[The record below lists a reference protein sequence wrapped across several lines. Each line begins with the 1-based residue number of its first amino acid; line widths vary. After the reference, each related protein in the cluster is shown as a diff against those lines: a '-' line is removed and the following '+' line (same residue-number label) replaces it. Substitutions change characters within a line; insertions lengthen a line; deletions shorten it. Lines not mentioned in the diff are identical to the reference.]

1 MIKLKLNS
9 KTLNK
14 DGIETPMD
22 VAPFAKDNRTFV
34 PIRFVAEAF
43 GLNVEWKQE
52 TQEVIISN
60 RQKYFATADECAYD
74 WAMHFLPMSCD
85 IEKEIAGL
93 IHEDENGYYWEVLRV
108 GDYSSVILGIKEMR
122 KAVAGIHSHG
132 VCSWQMSSSDKSI
145 ANSAERPLY
154 LADKNGVLWV
164 YNPSKKDEK
173 GRSKQV
179 EITRGLPK
187 SSKHITD
194 KEFEECSQK
203 MNEYFKNGYFGLSDE
218 LDLGYRAD
226 YHNRMYMKG
235 IKFNDKN

>member
-9 KTLNK
+9 KILTK
-14 DGIETPMD
+14 DGKETTMD

-52 TQEVIISN
+52 TGEVVISN
-60 RQKYFATADECAYD
+60 RKKYFVTMDECAYD
-74 WAMHFLPMSCD
+74 WAMHFNPMSCD

-93 IHEDENGYYWEVLRV
+93 IHKDENGYYWEVLRV
-108 GDYSSVILGIKEMR
+108 GDYSSVILGIAEMR

-132 VCSWQMSSSDKSI
+132 VCSWQMSSADKGI
-145 ANSAERPLY
+145 ADTSERPLY

-164 YNPSKKDEK
+164 YNPKKAGQTKRNSQIE
-173 GRSKQV
+173 V
-179 EITRGLPK
+179 ARGLPA
-187 SSKHITD
+187 SSKYATAE
-194 KEFEECSQK
+194 EFEKCSQT
-203 MNEYFKNGYFGLSDE
+203 MRDYFKNGYFGLADE
-218 LDLGYRAD
+218 FDLGYRAD

-235 IKFNDKN
+235 IKFDDKN